1 MVQTTDSDKTFTGTL
16 NLKEISKKRLKIK
29 SYLEKP
35 SLKNNVL
42 TFPIGFYHNSD
53 DNGTIEC
60 DQNGTIYLMGEFPII
75 VSKDFKNGIEKIIME
90 DYSDTFEWNPID
102 KIWDKKEN

>member
-1 MVQTTDSDKTFTGTL
+1 MVQTNDPNKTFIGTL

-42 TFPIGFYHNSD
+42 TFPVGFYQNSH
-53 DNGTIEC
+53 DNGIVEC
-60 DQNGTIYLMGEFPII
+60 DQFGTIYLMGEFPII
-75 VSKDFKNGIEKIIME
+75 VSKNFKNGIEKIIIE
-90 DYSDTFEWNPID
+90 DYSDTFEWNPVN
-102 KIWDKKEN
+102 KTWDRRNI